1 MADVE
6 GGSFVNVCL
15 SYFIYMII
23 AVNTRLNKET
33 QPEGYEIFMFSILN
47 HLTEKFPQHK
57 FIYIFDQPYSES
69 YVFAKNVT
77 PTIAGPKTNNS
88 LRLKY
93 WLNYKIPALLRK
105 HKAGVFL
112 NMEGICSLRTKTAQ
126 CLLIS
131 DLSFLQSS
139 PLIKRPQSRFYKKY
153 TAAFLAKAKAIAT
166 VSEYSKKIIADHYKI
181 AADNIAVVHPG
192 VDGIFKPLGWG
203 EQEIIKEKYADGKAY
218 FLCGGN
224 SNLINL
230 LKAFSFF
237 KKRQKSGMLLLITCN
252 TDENF
257 KTAFKT
263 YKLRNEVK
271 LLEDLDKTEL
281 SKITASAYAVVYPV
295 LYNDIAL
302 PALQSLQCNVPLI
315 TSDAGS
321 LPAVFGEAALFV
333 NPESFEDIAQKMML
347 IFKDEEKAKEL
358 VKAGNELMKQYQ
370 PDKNADLLMQCIL
383 KAANS

>member
-1 MADVE
+1 
-6 GGSFVNVCL
+6 
-15 SYFIYMII
+15 MII
-23 AVNTRLNKET
+23 AVNTRLNKEM
-33 QPEGYEIFMFSILN
+33 QPEGYETFMFSILN

-57 FIYIFDQPYSES
+57 FIYIFDQPYSDS

-77 PTIAGPKTNNS
+77 AIIAGPKTNNS
-88 LRLKY
+88 LRLQY
-93 WLNYKIPALLRK
+93 WLNYKTPALLRK
-105 HKAGVFL
+105 HKADIFL
-112 NMEGICSLRTKTAQ
+112 SMEGICSLRTNIPQ

-131 DLSFLQSS
+131 DLSFLQPSH
-139 PLIKRPQSRFYKKY
+139 LIKRTHTRFYKKY
-153 TAAFLAKAKAIAT
+153 TAAFLAKAKAVAT

-192 VDGIFKPLGWG
+192 VDGIFKPLGWE

-218 FLCGGN
+218 FLCGTN

-237 KKRQKSGMLLLITCN
+237 KKRQKSSMLLLITGN
-252 TDENF
+252 TDESF

-271 LLEDLDKTEL
+271 LLEDLDKAEL
-281 SKITASAYAVVYPV
+281 AKITASAYAMVYPV
-295 LYNDIAL
+295 LYDDIAL
-302 PALQSLQCNVPLI
+302 PALQALQCNVPLI
-315 TSDAGS
+315 TSDTGPLS
-321 LPAVFGEAALFV
+321 SVFGEAALFV

-358 VKAGNELMKQYQ
+358 VKTGNELMKQYQ
-370 PDKNADLLMQCIL
+370 LDKNADLLMNLLI
-383 KAANS
+383 S